1 MIVSE
6 MSDAT
11 LKSIATLVG
20 SGVALGT
27 LAATSGPIVRLYC
40 SGGILVVGVGILVVG
55 VR

>member
-1 MIVSE
+1 VIVSE

-27 LAATSGPIVRLYC
+27 LAANSGPIVLLYC